1 MQKTK
6 RRSDIAAIFTCLLL
20 IISLICYTWMMRTPS
35 FLSLKAGKPF
45 LNWIMQYQIVWD
57 QKQNTPEEATVTQEY
72 LNELEADVLAIDSLI
87 AFAGSEK
94 GEQVF
99 GADQAKHII
108 INFILLYYIV
118 NNNITDTLNEKHG
131 LSYLF
136 YFFIIVWFITL
147 YMCVRCIQRDF
158 YIV

>member
-1 MQKTK
+1 
-6 RRSDIAAIFTCLLL
+6 
-20 IISLICYTWMMRTPS
+20 
-35 FLSLKAGKPF
+35 
-45 LNWIMQYQIVWD
+45 MQYQIVWD

-136 YFFIIVWFITL
+136 YFFILTL
-147 YMCVRCIQRDF
+147 ISISSSNETCF
-158 YIV
+158 L

>member
-1 MQKTK
+1 
-6 RRSDIAAIFTCLLL
+6 
-20 IISLICYTWMMRTPS
+20 
-35 FLSLKAGKPF
+35 
-45 LNWIMQYQIVWD
+45 MQYQIVWD
-57 QKQNTPEEATVTQEY
+57 QKQNTLEEATVTQEY
-72 LNELEADVLAIDSLI
+72 LNELEADVLSIDFLI

-147 YMCVRCIQRDF
+147 YMCVICIQRDF

>member
-1 MQKTK
+1 MVFLWNLTMNSLTGLKMKSVPPHIPDIVSWRMNVWFLLK
-6 RRSDIAAIFTCLLL
+6 RQ
-20 IISLICYTWMMRTPS
+20 
-35 FLSLKAGKPF
+35 F
-45 LNWIMQYQIVWD
+45 LNWIIQYQIVWD
-57 QKQNTPEEATVTQEY
+57 QKQNTLEEATVTQEY

-108 INFILLYYIV
+108 INFILQYYIV

-147 YMCVRCIQRDF
+147 YMCVICIQRDF
-158 YIV
+158 YIVW

>member
-1 MQKTK
+1 
-6 RRSDIAAIFTCLLL
+6 
-20 IISLICYTWMMRTPS
+20 
-35 FLSLKAGKPF
+35 
-45 LNWIMQYQIVWD
+45 MQYQIVWD
-57 QKQNTPEEATVTQEY
+57 QKQNTPEEATVTQEYLNEY

-147 YMCVRCIQRDF
+147 YMCVICICRF
-158 YIV
+158 NLR

>member
-1 MQKTK
+1 
-6 RRSDIAAIFTCLLL
+6 
-20 IISLICYTWMMRTPS
+20 
-35 FLSLKAGKPF
+35 
-45 LNWIMQYQIVWD
+45 MQYQIVWD
-57 QKQNTPEEATVTQEY
+57 QKQNTPEEATVTQEYLNEY

-136 YFFIIVWFITL
+136 YFFIIVCFITL
-147 YMCVRCIQRDF
+147 YMCVICIQRDF

>member
-1 MQKTK
+1 
-6 RRSDIAAIFTCLLL
+6 
-20 IISLICYTWMMRTPS
+20 
-35 FLSLKAGKPF
+35 
-45 LNWIMQYQIVWD
+45 MQYQIVWD
-57 QKQNTPEEATVTQEY
+57 QKQNTPEEATVTQEYLNEY

-99 GADQAKHII
+99 GANQAKHII

-147 YMCVRCIQRDF
+147 YMCVIYVYKGIF
-158 YIV
+158 T